1 MRRTSLT
8 LLLLLIVSLLSHSAL
23 AQPQSIE
30 SVQTLANAVRQLTA
44 LIEPPAGLPARTFT
58 TRLTFTKADGLPGKV
73 LNATLD
79 LAYQAPDRLLLT
91 ANYDGQTYLVARDG
105 QELWAHV
112 PAKKFGVV
120 GVPGLQRFAA
130 DPDSI
135 DRTTLRPFKLPIGA
149 PQIMA
154 TAMLLKAEALP
165 AERIDNVPCRV
176 IALAPP
182 PMLIQALNVPTGK
195 IELALRQSDSL
206 PMRVR
211 FADGQRVN
219 VELHLEDPKFV
230 EPFADAQWKLKAND
244 GDKIERVALSHLTNF
259 AAVLASNVNSRI
271 PTLGAARGDV
281 KLVATSG
288 EGRLE
293 SHDNT
298 RVLFLKG
305 TPQEMCRQHGELLKR
320 EIHDVTRRIL
330 YGVGVGSSFAKGEWF
345 FGEIERA
352 TARLQPF
359 ISERYF
365 TEMDAMASAANMNPN
380 EVRLAN
386 LFPELFHCTGFAVH
400 GTATTDG
407 RLYHGRVLDYLRG
420 VGLEQNAAVIVLQP
434 EVGNAWVNI
443 SYAGFTGSVTA
454 MNAKH
459 ISIGEMGGRGE
470 GNWDGKPMAQLVR
483 EVMEKANTL
492 EEAVE
497 IMRTSPRTCEYY
509 YVIAD
514 GKTNRSVAIKATP
527 ALFET
532 VYPGGTHPQ
541 LPRPVKDTVLLSAG
555 DRYNAL
561 VDRVQ
566 ANFGKLDADGARA
579 LMDPPVCMS
588 SNIHSVLFAP
598 DTLDFWVA
606 NADSQNV
613 ASKTRYTHYNLGDLI
628 KSKPP
633 VAAAASN

>member
-1 MRRTSLT
+1 MRRTSL
-8 LLLLLIVSLLSHSAL
+8 AL
-23 AQPQSIE
+23 FVILVVCFFPRQSPAQGQSIE
-30 SVQTLANAVRQLTA
+30 SIQTLTSTIRQLTA
-44 LIEPPAGLPARTFT
+44 LIEPHAGAPSRTFT
-58 TRLTFTKADGLPGKV
+58 TQLKFTKADGLPAKL
-73 LNATLD
+73 LNATVD
-79 LAYQAPDRLLLT
+79 LAYQAPDRLRLT
-91 ANYDGQTYLVARDG
+91 ASYDGQVYHLARDG
-105 QELWAHV
+105 QELWAYV

-120 GVPGLQRFAA
+120 GVPGVQRFAA
-130 DPDSI
+130 DPNSI
-135 DRTTLRPFKLPIGA
+135 DRTEIRPFKLPVSSA
-149 PQIMA
+149 QVM
-154 TAMLLKAEALP
+154 TTVMLLRAEARP
-165 AERIDNVPCRV
+165 VERINDVTCRV
-176 IALAPP
+176 IAVSPP
-182 PMLIQALNVPTGK
+182 PMLTQALNIPAAKV
-195 IELALRQSDSL
+195 ELAVRETDSL
-206 PMRVR
+206 PVR
-211 FADGQRVN
+211 IRFSDGRVN
-219 VELHLEDPKFV
+219 AEMHLTDPRFV
-230 EPFADAQWKLKAND
+230 EPFATDQWKLKANT
-244 GDKIERVALSHLTNF
+244 GDKIERVAVSHLTNF
-259 AAVLASNVNSRI
+259 AAVLASNATAKI
-271 PTLGAARGDV
+271 PTLGPARGDV

-293 SHDNT
+293 LHDNT

-305 TPQEMCRQHGELLKR
+305 TPQEIGRQHGELLRR

-352 TARLQPF
+352 SARLTPF
-359 ISERYF
+359 ISKRYF
-365 TEMDAMASAANMNPN
+365 DEMDAMASASGMSIH
-380 EVRLAN
+380 ESRLAN
-386 LFPELFHCTGFAVH
+386 LFPELFHCTGFAVA
-400 GTATTDG
+400 GAATSDG

-420 VGLEQNAAVIVLQP
+420 IGLEQNAAVIILQP
-434 EVGNAWVNI
+434 EIGNAWVNI

-470 GNWDGKPMAQLVR
+470 GSWDGKPMAQLVR
-483 EVMEKANTL
+483 EVMEKASTL

-514 GKTNRSVAIKATP
+514 GKTNKSVAIKATP
-527 ALFET
+527 TLFET
-532 VYPGGTHPQ
+532 VYPGESHPQ
-541 LPRPVKDTVLLSAG
+541 LPRPVKDAVLLSA
-555 DRYNAL
+555 DKRYDAL

-579 LMDPPVCMS
+579 LMEPPVCMS

-628 KSKPP
+628 RSKPP
-633 VAAAASN
+633 Q